1 MSENS
6 IPNLFAAMEDLALQF
21 RRLAA
26 AGEPAGTYAA
36 QAIERRAAD
45 LKSRLKAGDPLE
57 IVSRLL
63 DVVPDGKDLDAIGIN
78 LDLHPKMA
86 AQLDEID
93 RIAADLSFNYLDD

>member
-1 MSENS
+1 
-6 IPNLFAAMEDLALQF
+6 MEDLALQF

-36 QAIERRAAD
+36 QAVERRAAD
-45 LKSRLKAGDPLE
+45 LKSRLEAGDPLE
-57 IVSRLL
+57 IASRLL

-78 LDLHPKMA
+78 LNLHPKLA

-93 RIAADLSFNYLDD
+93 RMAAELSFNYLDD